1 MPSRAIPYLKAAVHI
16 LCLLPF
22 AYLFD
27 LFRTHRLAAYP
38 DPVNYIT
45 HFTGDWALW
54 LLLMTLTVTPVRR
67 LNPSLGWLIRF
78 RRMLG
83 LYAFFYATLHLL
95 TYVLLF
101 SGYDM
106 AAAIEGVRQW
116 HVMEPIWQLK
126 IVWPSMLDDAAKRKF
141 IQVGLAAWLILLSLA
156 FTSTRRSILA
166 MGGWVWQ
173 GLHRLI
179 YIAASLA
186 VIHYWWLVKTGVRTP
201 WKVTTVLVVLL
212 LWRVGLSI
220 EKHQRTKKR
229 KAKRSVANELEDEM
243 SEIS

>member
-1 MPSRAIPYLKAAVHI
+1 MPNGAIPYLKAAVHI
-16 LCLLPF
+16 LCLLPL
-22 AYLFD
+22 AYLVD
-27 LFRTHRLAAYP
+27 LYRSHQLTAFA

-54 LLLMTLTVTPVRR
+54 LLLATLVVTPLRR
-67 LNPSLGWLIRF
+67 LSPSLGWLIRF

-95 TYVLLF
+95 TYVFLF
-101 SGYDM
+101 SGYDVP
-106 AAAIEGVRQW
+106 AAIEGLRKW
-116 HVMEPIWQLK
+116 HLLEPIWQLK
-126 IVWPSMLDDAAKRKF
+126 IVWPSMLDDAEKRKF

-156 FTSTRRSILA
+156 LTSTRRAIRA

-179 YIAASLA
+179 YIAAGLA

-201 WKVTTVLVVLL
+201 WKVTAVLVVLL

-220 EKHQRTKKR
+220 
-229 KAKRSVANELEDEM
+229 AKRARAKTRQATRGVVPEPEDEV
-243 SEIS
+243 SEAL

>member
-1 MPSRAIPYLKAAVHI
+1 MSNGAIPYLKALVHI
-16 LCLLPF
+16 VCLLPF
-22 AYLFD
+22 AFLLD
-27 LFRTHRLAAYP
+27 LYRTNMLAAYA

-54 LLLMTLTVTPVRR
+54 LLLATLAVTPVRR
-67 LNPSLGWLIRF
+67 LHPSLAWLIRF

-95 TYVLLF
+95 TYVFLF
-101 SGYDM
+101 SGYDVP
-106 AAAIEGVRQW
+106 AAIDGLRKW
-116 HVMEPIWQLK
+116 HVLEPLWQLK
-126 IVWPSMLDDAAKRKF
+126 IVLPRMLDDVEKRKF
-141 IQVGLAAWLILLSLA
+141 IQVGLAAWLLLLTLA
-156 FTSTRRSILA
+156 LTSTQAAIRS

-173 GLHRLI
+173 VLHRLI

-201 WKVTTVLVVLL
+201 WKDTAVLVVLL

-220 EKHQRTKKR
+220 Q
-229 KAKRSVANELEDEM
+229 KRSKMKAREAVWSQNRTTG
-243 SEIS
+243 

>member
-16 LCLLPF
+16 LCLMPF

-27 LFRTHRLAAYP
+27 LYHTHKLAAYA
-38 DPVNYIT
+38 DPVNYVT

-54 LLLMTLTVTPVRR
+54 LLLLTLAVTPVRR
-67 LNPSLGWLIRF
+67 LNPSLAFLIRL

-83 LYAFFYATLHLL
+83 LYAFFYATLHLA
-95 TYVLLF
+95 TYVFLF
-101 SGYDM
+101 SGYDVP
-106 AAAIEGVRQW
+106 AALAGVRQW
-116 HVMEPIWQLK
+116 HVLEPIWQLK
-126 IVWPSMLDDAAKRKF
+126 IVLPAMLDDAMKRRF
-141 IQVGLAAWLILLSLA
+141 IQVGLGAWMILLALA
-156 FTSTRRSILA
+156 LTSTRRAILA

-179 YIAASLA
+179 YIAATLA

-201 WKVTTVLVVLL
+201 WKVTAVLVVLL

-220 EKHQRTKKR
+220 EKREKKKAL
-229 KAKRSVANELEDEM
+229 KAKRKVFEEPEDEV
-243 SEIS
+243 SEAL

>member
-1 MPSRAIPYLKAAVHI
+1 MPSRAIPYLKAAVHV

-27 LFRTHRLAAYP
+27 LYHTHRLAAYA

-54 LLLMTLTVTPVRR
+54 LLLVTLTVTPVRR

-106 AAAIEGVRQW
+106 AAAIGGVRQW
-116 HVMEPIWQLK
+116 HVLEPIWQLK
-126 IVWPSMLDDAAKRKF
+126 IVWPGMLDDLAKRKF
-141 IQVGLAAWLILLSLA
+141 IQVGLGAWVILLSLA
-156 FTSTRRSILA
+156 LTSTRRAIRA

-179 YIAASLA
+179 YIAATLA

-201 WKVTTVLVVLL
+201 WKVTAVLLVLL

-220 EKHQRTKKR
+220 EKRSRAKKR
-229 KAKRSVANELEDEM
+229 KSKSVVAEPEDEV
-243 SEIS
+243 SEAL